1 MGRNRVRLRVRH
13 VKLNIGY
20 NIAVGIQH
28 HVAELGGL
36 TANIAAEKRGGGRKH
51 QAAVV
56 EHTGRYV
63 DCAELTKRTLAEA
76 DCPSVPGSGFTRVR
90 WSALPIG
97 SKVLASITM
106 ALQKTA
112 D

>member
-1 MGRNRVRLRVRH
+1 LRVRH

-63 DCAELTKRTLAEA
+63 DCAELTKRNVGRSRLPLGARIRIYAGQME
-76 DCPSVPGSGFTRVR
+76 RVTNR
-90 WSALPIG
+90 VESARIDNHG
-97 SKVLASITM
+97 AAK
-106 ALQKTA
+106 
-112 D
+112 DG